1 MRIVLDTNVFISGI
15 FFTGPPYQ
23 ILKAWR
29 DGRVQLVV
37 SPSILDEYRRI
48 GAELALK
55 FQDVDLKP
63 FLDLLT
69 VQAEIVLAPTLP
81 PVVHDDPSDDKF
93 LEAALAGKA
102 PYIISGDKH
111 LLKLSIF
118 QGIQILKPGDF
129 VKRYLKDKAKDRNT

>member
-29 DGRVQLVV
+29 DGRVQLLI
-37 SPSILDEYRRI
+37 SPSILDEYQRI

-55 FQDVDLKP
+55 FRDVDLKA

-81 PVVHDDPSDDKF
+81 PVIHDDPSDDKF
-93 LEAALAGKA
+93 LEAAVAGNA
-102 PYIISGDKH
+102 SYIISGDKH
-111 LLKLSIF
+111 LLTLSEF
-118 QGIQILKPGDF
+118 QGIQILKPRDF
-129 VKRYLKDKAKDRNT
+129 AQRYLRSRGKK

>member
-29 DGRVQLVV
+29 DGRVQLLV
-37 SPSILDEYRRI
+37 SPSILDEYQRI
-48 GAELALK
+48 GAELALQ
-55 FQDVDLKP
+55 FRDVDLKA

-81 PVVHDDPSDDKF
+81 PVIRDDPSDDKF
-93 LEAALAGKA
+93 LEAAVAGNA
-102 PYIISGDKH
+102 SYIISGDKH
-111 LLKLSIF
+111 LLTLSEF
-118 QGIQILKPGDF
+118 QGIQILKPRDF
-129 VKRYLKDKAKDRNT
+129 AQRYLKGRGKK

>member
-1 MRIVLDTNVFISGI
+1 MRIVPDTNVFISGI

-29 DGRVQLVV
+29 DGRVQLLV

-48 GAELALK
+48 GAELASQ
-55 FQDVDLKP
+55 FRNVDLKP

-81 PVVHDDPSDDKF
+81 PVIRDDPSDDKF
-93 LEAALAGKA
+93 LEAAVAGNA
-102 PYIISGDKH
+102 SEQR
-111 LLKLSIF
+111 SRVR
-118 QGIQILKPGDF
+118 QS
-129 VKRYLKDKAKDRNT
+129 

>member
-29 DGRVQLVV
+29 DGRVQLLV
-37 SPSILDEYRRI
+37 SPSILDEYQRI
-48 GAELALK
+48 GTQLALQ
-55 FQDVDLKP
+55 FRDVDLKP

-81 PVVHDDPSDDKF
+81 PVIHDDPSDDKF
-93 LEAALAGKA
+93 LEAAVAGNA
-102 PYIISGDKH
+102 SYIISGDKH
-111 LLKLSIF
+111 LLRLSEF
-118 QGIQILKPGDF
+118 QGIQILKPRDF
-129 VKRYLKDKAKDRNT
+129 AQRYLRSRGKK